1 MRVALI
7 DRIPLLRILIRLV
20 ISCFVAAGLVLL
32 PGQLPCPAIG
42 MIFAGIVTFF
52 MGFSTA
58 FGARSYTTRNFNAVT
73 RLRDPSYFESSVDRA
88 AQGLVGHLVGSENA
102 SGPENRFSAQNPVS
116 DW

>member
-1 MRVALI
+1 MTL
-7 DRIPLLRILIRLV
+7 D
-20 ISCFVAAGLVLL
+20 S
-32 PGQLPCPAIG
+32 
-42 MIFAGIVTFF
+42 MTFAGIVTFF

-58 FGARSYTTRNFNAVT
+58 FGAKSYNRNFNAVT